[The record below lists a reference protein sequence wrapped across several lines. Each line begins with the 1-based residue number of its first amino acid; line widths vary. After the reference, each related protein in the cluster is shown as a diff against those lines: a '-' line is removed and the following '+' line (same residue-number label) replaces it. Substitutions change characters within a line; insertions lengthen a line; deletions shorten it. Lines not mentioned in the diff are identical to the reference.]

1 MKKFVLANKG
11 YTLLETLIGLIVLG
25 VLMTLLL
32 AMVQMMSKNNINNY
46 FNRNVSVI
54 VTKLENDFI
63 AAKSTTLDNGKLKID
78 QYSGDKKV
86 TYKCQ
91 GKKLVRRVNG
101 LGGETLIDNLDSCS
115 ISSIN
120 DKSYKINIT
129 YKKLSKELYV
139 GKNKM

>member
-11 YTLLETLIGLIVLG
+11 YTLLETLVGLIVLG

-32 AMVQMMSKNNINNY
+32 AMVQMMNKNNVNNY

-63 AAKSTTLDNGKLKID
+63 AAKSTSLEEGKLKMEL
-78 QYSGDKKV
+78 YSGDKKV

-91 GKKLVRRVNG
+91 GNKLVRRVNG

-115 ISSIN
+115 INSID
-120 DKSYKINIT
+120 DKSYKINIS
-129 YKKLSKELYV
+129 YKKNKQGV
-139 GKNKM
+139 ICGKK

>member
-11 YTLLETLIGLIVLG
+11 YTLLETLIGMIVLG

-32 AMVQMMSKNNINNY
+32 AMVQMMNKNNINNY

-78 QYSGDKKV
+78 
-86 TYKCQ
+86 
-91 GKKLVRRVNG
+91 L
-101 LGGETLIDNLDSCS
+101 
-115 ISSIN
+115 
-120 DKSYKINIT
+120 
-129 YKKLSKELYV
+129 
-139 GKNKM
+139 